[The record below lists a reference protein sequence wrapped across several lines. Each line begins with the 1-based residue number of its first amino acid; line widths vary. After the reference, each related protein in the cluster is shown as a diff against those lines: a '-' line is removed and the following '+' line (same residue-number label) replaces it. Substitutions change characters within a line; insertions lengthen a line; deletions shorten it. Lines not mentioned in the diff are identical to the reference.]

1 MALKT
6 VEIAKA
12 FTLTRDNGT
21 EKFYPVGLH
30 VMPAEDA
37 DHWYTKTHIAEAPP
51 PKLGDLAYAQALR
64 QEADRRRASW
74 LEADEQAGTA
84 EEAYLATVQTPEQE
98 PDEEPPDDD
107 TDAPPPGPVEEETA
121 ARLAAEE
128 EARLAA
134 EEEARLAAEEE
145 ARLAAEEEARLAAE
159 KAAKPLK
166 RRSVT
171 A

>member
-37 DHWYTKTHIAEAPP
+37 DHWYTKAHIAEAPP

-64 QEADRRRASW
+64 QEADRRRAAW
-74 LEADEQAGTA
+74 LEADEQASAA
-84 EEAYLATVQTPEQE
+84 EAAYLATTAPEQE
-98 PDEEPPDDD
+98 PDKDQSQSPDDD

-134 EEEARLAAEEE
+134 EEEARLAAE
-145 ARLAAEEEARLAAE
+145 
-159 KAAKPLK
+159 KAVKPLK